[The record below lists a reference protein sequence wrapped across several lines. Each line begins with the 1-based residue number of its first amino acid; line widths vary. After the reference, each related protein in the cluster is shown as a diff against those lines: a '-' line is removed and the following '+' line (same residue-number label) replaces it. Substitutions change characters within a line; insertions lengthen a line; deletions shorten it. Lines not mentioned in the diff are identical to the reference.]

1 MGEVGRVRL
10 RRVNMGTLTI
20 DHPALDLVDPAGWI
34 CKVTGAE
41 PWSRQEEILK
51 ELFRS
56 RRLVVRSANAVG
68 KSWTA
73 AQAILLFATHFHPSV
88 VVTTAPTF
96 RQVRDVIWR
105 ELHRSWRSALERGWK
120 LGKEPLQTIWRP
132 FPDVLVEGIAVPHWA
147 ASNIQGPHSEHVL
160 VVVDEAQGLTWEVWS
175 GIQTLLRGRF
185 SFLLMIGNPT
195 RVEGPFY
202 EAFRDPQFS
211 QMGISALES
220 PNVETG
226 RILIPGLVTKEDV
239 EEIRQRYGEDS
250 WEWKVWVLGEFAER
264 SEDVL
269 VALSWVEKAGS
280 RNEPGEGR
288 VEVGADIARYGGDHT
303 VFVARKG
310 GCAFALQECPPGS
323 TMETAGR
330 LIAFARKVKAELIK
344 VDVTGVGAGVVDRLK
359 EQGYPVVGVEFGGR
373 PIERDRFE
381 NKSAEMWWN
390 LAEMLQKGEAWG
402 PVFKDRNVVRDL
414 TGRKYSY
421 TSAGRIKLES
431 KEAMR
436 KRGVPSPDWGDAVAL
451 AYAAVERPKGK
462 VPLPVGVERRS
473 TWRK

>member
-1 MGEVGRVRL
+1 M
-10 RRVNMGTLTI
+10 TI
-20 DHPALDLVDPAGWI
+20 TAPDHPVLDLMDPASWI
-34 CKVTGAE
+34 QRVTGAE

-51 ELFRS
+51 ELFCS

-73 AQAILLFATHFHPSV
+73 AQAVVLFATHFRPAV

-96 RQVRDVIWR
+96 RQVRDIIWR
-105 ELHRSWRSALERGWK
+105 EIRKTWRAAFNRGYR
-120 LGKEPLQTIWRP
+120 LGEEPLQTTWRP
-132 FPDVLVEGIAVPHWA
+132 DPNVLVTGIAVPDWA
-147 ASNIQGPHSEHVL
+147 TANLQGLHAEHVL
-160 VVVDEAQGLTWEVWS
+160 VVVDEAQGLSWDVWTAL
-175 GIQTLLRGRF
+175 QTLLRGQF
-185 SFLLMIGNPT
+185 SYLLMIGNPT
-195 RVEGPFY
+195 VPEGPFY
-202 EAFRDPQFS
+202 EAFRDPRFAKMS
-211 QMGISALES
+211 ISALEC
-220 PNVETG
+220 PNVVEG
-226 RILIPGLVTKEDV
+226 KIVVPGLVTKGDV
-239 EEIRQRYGEDS
+239 EEIRQRYGENS

-264 SEDVL
+264 SENVL
-269 VALSWVEKAGS
+269 VALSWVEKAGQ

-330 LIAFARKVKAELIK
+330 LIAFARKVKAELVK
-344 VDVTGVGAGVVDRLK
+344 VDADGLGAGVVDRLR
-359 EQGYPVVGVEFGGR
+359 EQGFPVAEVHFGGR
-373 PIERDRFE
+373 AIEKDRFE

-402 PVFKDRNVVRDL
+402 PVFQDRNVVRDL

-431 KEAMR
+431 KEQMR

-451 AYAAVERPKGK
+451 AYAAVEKPRMEI
-462 VPLPVGVERRS
+462 PLPVGVSRQS
-473 TWRK
+473 TWRQG

>member
-1 MGEVGRVRL
+1 
-10 RRVNMGTLTI
+10 MGTLAA

-34 CKVTGAE
+34 RRVTGAE

-73 AQAILLFATHFHPSV
+73 AQAVVLFATHFRPAV

-96 RQVRDVIWR
+96 RQVRDIIWR
-105 ELHRSWRSALERGWK
+105 EIRKTWRAALNRGYR
-120 LGKEPLQTIWRP
+120 LGEEPLQTTWRP
-132 FPDVLVEGIAVPHWA
+132 DPNVLVTGIAVPDWA
-147 ASNIQGPHSEHVL
+147 TANLQGLHAEHVL
-160 VVVDEAQGLTWEVWS
+160 VVVDEAQGLSWDVWTAL
-175 GIQTLLRGRF
+175 QTLLRGQF
-185 SFLLMIGNPT
+185 SYLLMIGNPT
-195 RVEGPFY
+195 VPEGPFY
-202 EAFRDPQFS
+202 EAFRDPRFAKMS
-211 QMGISALES
+211 ISALEC
-220 PNVETG
+220 PNVVQDK
-226 RILIPGLVTKEDV
+226 ILIPGLVTKEDV
-239 EEIRQRYGEDS
+239 EEIRHRYGEGS

-264 SEDVL
+264 SEDIL
-269 VALSWVEKAGS
+269 VALSWVEKAGL

-373 PIERDRFE
+373 PIEKERFE

-451 AYAAVERPKGK
+451 AYAAVGARRPD
-462 VPLPVGVERRS
+462 VPLPMSIERRS
-473 TWRK
+473 PWRGK

>member
-1 MGEVGRVRL
+1 MRMVKTKVVASAL
-10 RRVNMGTLTI
+10 
-20 DHPALDLVDPAGWI
+20 HPALDLMDPAFWVRRVI
-34 CKVTGAE
+34 GAE

-73 AQAILLFATHFHPSV
+73 AQAVVLFATHFRPAV

-96 RQVRDVIWR
+96 RQVRDIIWR
-105 ELHRSWRSALERGWK
+105 EIRKTWRSALNRGYR
-120 LGKEPLQTIWRP
+120 LGEEPLQTTWRP
-132 FPDVLVEGIAVPHWA
+132 DPNVLVTGIAVPDWA
-147 ASNIQGPHSEHVL
+147 TANLQGLHAEHIL
-160 VVVDEAQGLTWEVWS
+160 VVVDEAQGLSWDVWTAL
-175 GIQTLLRGRF
+175 QTLLRGQF
-185 SFLLMIGNPT
+185 SYLLMIGNPT
-195 RVEGPFY
+195 VPEGPFY
-202 EAFRDPQFS
+202 EAFRDPRFAKMS
-211 QMGISALES
+211 ISALEC
-220 PNVETG
+220 PNVVEG
-226 RILIPGLVTKEDV
+226 RIAVPGLVTKEDV
-239 EEIRQRYGEDS
+239 EEIRQRYGENS

-269 VALSWVEKAGS
+269 VALSWVEKAGLRS
-280 RNEPGEGR
+280 EPGEGR

-330 LIAFARKVKAELIK
+330 LTAFARKVKAELIK
-344 VDVTGVGAGVVDRLK
+344 VDATGVGAGVVDRLK

-431 KEAMR
+431 KEQMR
-436 KRGVPSPDWGDAVAL
+436 KQGVPSPDWGDAVAL
-451 AYAAVERPKGK
+451 AYAAVEKPRVE
-462 VPLPVGVERRS
+462 VPLPVGVSRQS
-473 TWRK
+473 TWRRN

>member
-1 MGEVGRVRL
+1 M
-10 RRVNMGTLTI
+10 TI
-20 DHPALDLVDPAGWI
+20 TAPDHPVLDLMDPASWI
-34 CKVTGAE
+34 RRVTGAQ

-56 RRLVVRSANAVG
+56 HRLVVRSANAVG

-73 AQAILLFATHFHPSV
+73 AQAVVLFATHFRPAV

-96 RQVRDVIWR
+96 RQVRDIIWR
-105 ELHRSWRSALERGWK
+105 EIRKTWRAALNRGYR
-120 LGKEPLQTIWRP
+120 LGEEPLQTTWRP
-132 FPDVLVEGIAVPHWA
+132 DPNVLVTGIAVPDWA
-147 ASNIQGPHSEHVL
+147 TANLQGLHAEHVL
-160 VVVDEAQGLTWEVWS
+160 VVVDEAQGLSWDVWTAL
-175 GIQTLLRGRF
+175 QTLLRGQF
-185 SFLLMIGNPT
+185 SYLLMIGNPT
-195 RVEGPFY
+195 VPEGPFY
-202 EAFRDPQFS
+202 EAFRDPRFAKMS
-211 QMGISALES
+211 ISALEC
-220 PNVETG
+220 PNVVEG
-226 RILIPGLVTKEDV
+226 KIVVPGLVTKEDV
-239 EEIRQRYGEDS
+239 EEIRQRYGENS

-269 VALSWVEKAGS
+269 VALSWVEKAGLKS
-280 RNEPGEGR
+280 EPGEGR

-310 GCAFALQECPPGS
+310 GCAFSLQECPPGS
-323 TMETAGR
+323 TMETSGR

-359 EQGYPVVGVEFGGR
+359 EQGYPVFGVEFGGR
-373 PIERDRFE
+373 PIERERFE

-451 AYAAVERPKGK
+451 AYAAVDARRPD
-462 VPLPVGVERRS
+462 VPLPIGMGRESPWKRR
-473 TWRK
+473 

>member
-1 MGEVGRVRL
+1 MAVTAL
-10 RRVNMGTLTI
+10 S
-20 DHPALDLVDPAGWI
+20 HPVLDLMDPASWI
-34 CKVTGAE
+34 WRVTGVQ

-105 ELHRSWRSALERGWK
+105 DLHRSWRSALERGWK
-120 LGKEPLQTIWRP
+120 LGKEPLQTMWRP
-132 FPDVLVEGIAVPHWA
+132 FPDVLVEGVAVPNWA
-147 ASNIQGPHSEHVL
+147 TSNIQGLHSEHIL

-195 RVEGPFY
+195 HVEGPFY
-202 EAFRDPQFS
+202 EAFRDPQFA

-220 PNVETG
+220 PNVKTG
-226 RILIPGLVTKEDV
+226 KVVIPGLVTREDV
-239 EEIRQRYGEDS
+239 EEIRQRYGENS

-264 SEDVL
+264 SENVL
-269 VALSWVEKAGS
+269 VALSWVEKAGL

-310 GCAFALQECPPGS
+310 GCAFALEECPPGS

-330 LIAFARKVKAELIK
+330 LIAFARKAKAELIK

-359 EQGYPVVGVEFGGR
+359 EQGYPVMGVEFGGR
-373 PIERDRFE
+373 PIERERFE

-402 PVFKDRNVVRDL
+402 PVFKNRNVVRDL

-421 TSAGRIKLES
+421 TSAGRIRLES
-431 KEAMR
+431 KEQMR
-436 KRGVPSPDWGDAVAL
+436 KRGIPSPDWGDAVAL
-451 AYAAVERPKGK
+451 AYAAVDVRRPD
-462 VPLPVGVERRS
+462 VPLPIGIGRES
-473 TWRK
+473 PWRKR

>member
-1 MGEVGRVRL
+1 
-10 RRVNMGTLTI
+10 MGTLTV
-20 DHPALDLVDPAGWI
+20 DHPALDLVDPTGWI
-34 CKVTGAE
+34 RKVTGSQ

-56 RRLVVRSANAVG
+56 RRLVIRSANAVG

-73 AQAILLFATHFHPSV
+73 AQAVVLFATHFRPAV

-96 RQVRDVIWR
+96 RQVRDIIWR
-105 ELHRSWRSALERGWK
+105 EIRKTWRAALNRGYR
-120 LGKEPLQTIWRP
+120 LGEEPLQTTWRP
-132 FPDVLVEGIAVPHWA
+132 DPNVLVTGIAVPDWA
-147 ASNIQGPHSEHVL
+147 TANLQGLHAEHVL
-160 VVVDEAQGLTWEVWS
+160 VVVDEAQGLSWDVWTAL
-175 GIQTLLRGRF
+175 QTLLRGQF
-185 SFLLMIGNPT
+185 SYLLMIGNPT
-195 RVEGPFY
+195 VPEGPFY
-202 EAFRDPQFS
+202 EAFRDPHFAKMS
-211 QMGISALES
+211 ISALEC
-220 PNVETG
+220 PNVVEGKIVT
-226 RILIPGLVTKEDV
+226 PGLVTKEDV

-264 SEDVL
+264 SEEVL
-269 VALSWVEKAGS
+269 VALSWVEKAGLRS
-280 RNEPGEGR
+280 KPGEGR

-359 EQGYPVVGVEFGGR
+359 EQGYPLVGVEFGGR

-421 TSAGRIKLES
+421 TSSGRVKLES
-431 KEAMR
+431 KEQMR

-451 AYAAVERPKGK
+451 AYAAVDVRRPD
-462 VPLPVGVERRS
+462 VPLPIGIGRES
-473 TWRK
+473 PWLRK

>member
-1 MGEVGRVRL
+1 M
-10 RRVNMGTLTI
+10 TI
-20 DHPALDLVDPAGWI
+20 TAPDHPVLDLMDPASWI
-34 CKVTGAE
+34 QRVTGAE

-73 AQAILLFATHFHPSV
+73 AQAVVLFATHFRPAV

-96 RQVRDVIWR
+96 RQVRDIIWR
-105 ELHRSWRSALERGWK
+105 EIRKTWRAALNRGYR
-120 LGKEPLQTIWRP
+120 LGEEPLQTTWRP
-132 FPDVLVEGIAVPHWA
+132 DPNVLVTGIAVPDWA
-147 ASNIQGPHSEHVL
+147 TANLQAL
-160 VVVDEAQGLTWEVWS
+160 
-175 GIQTLLRGRF
+175 QTLLRGQF
-185 SFLLMIGNPT
+185 SYLLMIGNPT
-195 RVEGPFY
+195 IPEGPFY
-202 EAFRDPQFS
+202 EAFRDPRFAKMS
-211 QMGISALES
+211 ISALEC
-220 PNVETG
+220 PNVVEG
-226 RILIPGLVTKEDV
+226 KIAVPGLVTKEDV
-239 EEIRQRYGEDS
+239 EEIRQRYGENS

-269 VALSWVEKAGS
+269 VALSWVEKAGL

-359 EQGYPVVGVEFGGR
+359 EQGYPVIGVEFGGR
-373 PIERDRFE
+373 PIERERFE

-402 PVFKDRNVVRDL
+402 LVFKDQNVVRDL

-451 AYAAVERPKGK
+451 AYAAVEKPRVE
-462 VPLPVGVERRS
+462 VPLPVGVSRQS
-473 TWRK
+473 TWRRG